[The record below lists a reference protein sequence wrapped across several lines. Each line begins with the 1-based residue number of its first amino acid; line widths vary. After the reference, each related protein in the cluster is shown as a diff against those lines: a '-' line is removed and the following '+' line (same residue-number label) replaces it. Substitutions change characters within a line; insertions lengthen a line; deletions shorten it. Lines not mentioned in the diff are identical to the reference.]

1 MSQPGRQDFS
11 DKAASAMKPDSQ
23 KTATEQ
29 VGDYAKGTADS
40 LASTM
45 QPNDQ
50 KSGTQRAGDAMS
62 GNSNENQ
69 DSLLDKAKNAM
80 GMN

>member
-1 MSQPGRQDFS
+1 MSQAGRQDFT

-29 VGDYAKGTADS
+29 VSDYAKGTADS
-40 LASTM
+40 LASTV
-45 QPNDQ
+45 QPNSE
-50 KSGTQRAGDAMS
+50 KSGTQRAGDSLS

-69 DSLLDKAKNAM
+69 DSLLNKAKNAM